1 MPWVSTRMSCS
12 HLATCRVGFFLATL
26 SIHRITDAFEVLA
39 VYSRKPPW
47 HCTHRVPLDFSRL
60 AVHFTRKGE
69 NSSMSETSTLIG
81 YGGRSISREE
91 LALVPTPPATE
102 THRPIAH
109 HEIVMA
115 LIETLG
121 FRHIGVVHDEYA
133 VSGDGMKM
141 FGVLDLATEMEG
153 CRFSI
158 GLRNSHDKTMR
169 LAMTCGYRVF
179 VCSNMAFSGDFTPV
193 LAKHSK
199 SFSLIDCISV
209 GVDRMQRSFNPMR
222 RQVEAWQKS
231 ELTDVTSKVVIYEAF
246 VEGKLEAPR
255 HLARTVHDLYF
266 EPKYEEFRP
275 RTIWSLSN
283 AFTSAFKELEPIPQF
298 KATAK
303 LSEFLEARFSPSF

>member
-1 MPWVSTRMSCS
+1 VWHSRPP
-12 HLATCRVGFFLATL
+12 AVGF
-26 SIHRITDAFEVLA
+26 H
-39 VYSRKPPW
+39 
-47 HCTHRVPLDFSRL
+47 FSGF
-60 AVHFTRKGE
+60 AVHFTEKGG

-81 YGGRSISREE
+81 YSGRTIGREE
-91 LALVPTPPATE
+91 LVLVPTPPATE
-102 THRPIAH
+102 THRPIPH
-109 HEIVMA
+109 EEIVRA

-121 FRHIGVVHDEYA
+121 FRHVHDEYA
-133 VSGDGMKM
+133 VSPDGMKM
-141 FGVLDLATEMEG
+141 FGVLDLATEMQG

-158 GLRNSHDKTMR
+158 GLRNSHDKSMR

-209 GVDRMQRSFNPMR
+209 GVDRMQRNFEPMR
-222 RQVEAWQKS
+222 KQVEAWQS
-231 ELTDVTSKVVIYEAF
+231 TELTDVTAKVVIYEAF
-246 VEGKLEAPR
+246 VEGKLEAPK

-303 LSEFLEARFSPSF
+303 LGEFLETRFSQSF